1 MYCFG
6 INLIFTSVIISEVMV
21 HVESEETQDNLRE
34 SLATSQEEA
43 GEIGFVPGA
52 LGEPRGVYSWCDN
65 RCCEKSLR
73 FRQIASLVTEEGGD
87 ARTINLCQ
95 RWYNEK
101 LVQQG
106 KQSLKSKDWREV
118 VERQAHRGRLWKIFG
133 SEQLLRGILEYF
145 NLKRAWAR
153 KFLADAAQEKN
164 KNTRSV
170 ATRESFQRSFGAS
183 QRSADTDCN
192 AQAIGKALQRGMQER
207 RGVLRGFR
215 RLMTRSPEHCTGFF
229 GGITRT
235 S

>member
-1 MYCFG
+1 M
-6 INLIFTSVIISEVMV
+6 I

-43 GEIGFVPGA
+43 GEIGFVPSA
-52 LGEPRGVYSWCDN
+52 SGEPRGVCSWCDN
-65 RCCEKSLR
+65 RCSEKGLM
-73 FRQIASLVTEEGGD
+73 FLQIASMVIEEDGD

-95 RWYNEK
+95 RCYNEK

-133 SEQLLRGILEYF
+133 SEQFLRGMWEYF

-153 KFLADAAQEKN
+153 KILAASAHEKTRRNYKVSGN
-164 KNTRSV
+164 KSLPSKKFWSKSKARV
-170 ATRESFQRSFGAS
+170 
-183 QRSADTDCN
+183 DTDMQCPSNWESASKRN
-192 AQAIGKALQRGMQER
+192 AGKKGSIERLQEAYDKVALEDIG
-207 RGVLRGFR
+207 
-215 RLMTRSPEHCTGFF
+215 RLSICTGPFCE
-229 GGITRT
+229 ITRT